1 MCAPASAP
9 GAGGR
14 SIVRISGPA
23 TRHCLAALFS
33 PDDWE
38 DSRVARSFS
47 GTIQLPP
54 PLGAVPILL
63 AWWPSTASYTRQ
75 PTAELHT
82 LGSPPLIQ
90 ALLATL
96 HQQGVRLA
104 EPGEFTLRAFL
115 AGRIDLTQAEAVL
128 GVIDARSHR
137 ELDVALQQLS
147 GGLGHQLTRLR
158 SDLLDALAHVE
169 AELDFVEDDIEFIAP
184 QALRQLLERS
194 AAELHT
200 ISRQWPQRELA
211 TGAPRVVLRGLPNV
225 GKSSL
230 LNALTGETAA
240 IVTPLAGTTR
250 DYLVRSVS
258 VAGRTCQLI
267 DTAGV
272 EFDLPE
278 ESIARTAAQL
288 GEAQQATA
296 NLELLCLDA
305 TRPLRS
311 WECQQLLAPIA
322 NRLIIATKQDLL
334 TSAESPIGA
343 SESSVRATDWIEQ
356 RVAELRDYSDEERQ
370 QIAQRLAAASVVS
383 SQTNWGLAELR
394 QQIAQQLSALEDDES
409 TVVAGTAA
417 RCRESIAAA
426 HEALAQA
433 LPLIERA
440 DAQVLVAAELRLAL
454 DELGRVVG
462 EIYTDDLLDRIF
474 SRFCI
479 GK

>member
-1 MCAPASAP
+1 
-9 GAGGR
+9 
-14 SIVRISGPA
+14 VRISGPA
-23 TRHCLAALFS
+23 TRSCLTALFS
-33 PDDWE
+33 PGDWR
-38 DSRVARSFS
+38 DSRVARSFA

-54 PLGAVPILL
+54 PLGSIPLTL

-82 LGSPPLIQ
+82 LGSPPIVNS
-90 ALLATL
+90 LLAAL
-96 HQQGVRLA
+96 HHQGARLA

-137 ELDVALQQLS
+137 ELDVALQQLA

-184 QALRQLLERS
+184 QALRALLERS

-200 ISRQWPQRELA
+200 ISRHWPQRELA
-211 TGAPRVVLRGLPNV
+211 GGAPRVVLRGLPNV

-250 DYLVRSVS
+250 DYLLRSIS
-258 VAGRTCQLI
+258 LAGRTCQLI

-278 ESIARTAAQL
+278 QSIAQVAAQL

-305 TRPLRS
+305 TRPLSS
-311 WECQQLLAPIA
+311 WECQQLLEPVA
-322 NRLIIATKQDLL
+322 NRLVVATKQDLL
-334 TSAESPIGA
+334 RPAETRGQVLDTNSTS
-343 SESSVRATDWIEQ
+343 RTWIQQ
-356 RVAELRDYSDEERQ
+356 RVAELRDYGDRERQ
-370 QIAQRLAAASVVS
+370 FIARRLEGACVVS

-394 QQIAQQLSALEDDES
+394 QQIAQQLTALEDDES

-417 RCRESIAAA
+417 RCRDSITAAL
-426 HEALAQA
+426 EAIVQA
-433 LPLIERA
+433 IPLSERA
-440 DAQVLVAAELRLAL
+440 DSQVLVAAELRLAL